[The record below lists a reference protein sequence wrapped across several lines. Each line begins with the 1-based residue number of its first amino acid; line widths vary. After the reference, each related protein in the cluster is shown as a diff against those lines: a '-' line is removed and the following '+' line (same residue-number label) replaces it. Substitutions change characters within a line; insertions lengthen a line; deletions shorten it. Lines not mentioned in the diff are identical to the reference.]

1 MRAAKVSTAD
11 LCQFRCIIPFLRRLR
26 RKHFPCCF
34 FLCCWGFAFRIR
46 HFEFYR
52 LLHGRENFEGN
63 PQEGATRY
71 FFNKRGRAPRSRD
84 PEGKANFHDLRC
96 LGPCGH
102 ARHRGERDAHL
113 HLRRR
118 AQPARIEPPCSL
130 ATATATI
137 CHSSSALRLES
148 RASRVDAN
156 RRSRVFCLTISDKL
170 FQKRLNSAELDKFI
184 RKTAEAHFI
193 WFQEGKGGY

>member
-1 MRAAKVSTAD
+1 MSIPLHHPVFEKTATKALSVLFFSLLLG
-11 LCQFRCIIPFLRRLR
+11 LCIP
-26 RKHFPCCF
+26 HS
-34 FLCCWGFAFRIR
+34 AFRIFLATTR
-46 HFEFYR
+46 ARKFRGEPA
-52 LLHGRENFEGN
+52 GG
-63 PQEGATRY
+63 TRY
-71 FFNKRGRAPRSRD
+71 FYDKRGRAPRSRD
-84 PEGKANFHDLRC
+84 PEGKANSHDLRC

-102 ARHRGERDAHL
+102 VRHRGERDAHL

-118 AQPARIEPPCSL
+118 AQPARIEHACSL

-137 CHSSSALRLES
+137 CHGSSALRLGS
-148 RASRVDAN
+148 RASRVDAH

-193 WFQEGKGGY
+193 WFQEGRGGG